1 MTVTRKPRTK
11 PATKRD
17 GRVAEGA
24 ALLAA
29 PLDVRAPETAPDDA
43 VNTDTTTGILEE
55 VAALTRGDSLMEL
68 DPDQMQSVI
77 KRLNRAQ
84 GQIGGIVRMIE
95 DGRDC
100 KDIVT
105 QLAAVSKA
113 LDRAGF
119 AVIALGLRQCI
130 LDPEANDSMDVESME
145 KLFLSLA

>member
-24 ALLAA
+24 ALVAA
-29 PLDVRAPETAPDDA
+29 PLDVRAAEAAPAGA
-43 VNTDTTTGILEE
+43 VFGDTTTGILGE